1 MRDVIPEIARWR
13 ARGDAVATATIV
25 GIAGSS
31 PRELGALLAVNQH
44 GDFSGSLS
52 GGCVDG
58 AVVEEALAVLA
69 SGIPKLLHYT
79 ANDGDPFSVGLTCGG
94 ELEVYVER
102 IDDLFDEVAHALS
115 GEVSLALA
123 VRLDPAGIGKRLIV
137 DANGR
142 RGTLGSAGLDYAVGA
157 ELEARTESGNVDRRH
172 YGDRGEP
179 LGTEAAIFVRTFGPR
194 PRMVLAGAVDFA
206 RPLARLGAM
215 LGYRVTVVDA
225 RSAFATRER
234 FPDADEIVVMWPDAY
249 LEANPLGLDA
259 VCVVLTHEEKFD
271 IPLLLNAL
279 RSPAVYV
286 GAMGSRS
293 THAKRMA
300 QLRAAGVS
308 ETEIARLAS
317 PVGLDLGGRTPEET
331 AISIAAEI
339 VALRHNRGGGRL
351 TGGSRALHLQE
362 ETPLVERALA
372 NSSQGNVS

>member
-1 MRDVIPEIARWR
+1 MRDVVGEISRWR

-25 GIAGSS
+25 GIGGSS
-31 PRELGALLAVNQH
+31 PRELGALLAVNEY
-44 GDFSGSLS
+44 GEFAGSLS

-69 SGIPKLLHYT
+69 EGRAKLLRYT
-79 ANDGDPFSVGLTCGG
+79 AIDGDPFSVGLTCGG

-102 IDDLFDEVAHALS
+102 IDPVFDELANAIAT
-115 GEVSLALA
+115 EVPLALA
-123 VRLDPAGIGKRLIV
+123 IRLDPAGIGQRLIV
-137 DANGR
+137 DARGR
-142 RGTLGSAGLDYAVGA
+142 RGTLGSPGLDYAVGA
-157 ELEARTESGNVDRRH
+157 ELEARTESGSVARRH

-206 RPLARLGAM
+206 RPLARLGTM

-234 FPDADEIVVMWPDAY
+234 FPDADEIVVMWPDVY
-249 LEANPLGLDA
+249 LDAHPLGPDA

-308 ETEIARLAS
+308 EAEIARLAS

-339 VALRHNRGGGRL
+339 VALRHKRAGGRL
-351 TGGSRALHLQE
+351 TGGARALHFQE
-362 ETPLVERALA
+362 ETPLVQQSAPR
-372 NSSQGNVS
+372 V

>member
-1 MRDVIPEIARWR
+1 MREVIGHIARWR
-13 ARGDAVATATIV
+13 ERGDAVATATIV

-31 PRELGALLAVNQH
+31 PRELGALLAVNER
-44 GDFSGSLS
+44 GEFAGSLS

-58 AVVEEALAVLA
+58 AVVDEAMAVLA
-69 SGIPKLLHYT
+69 SGSGKLLRYT

-94 ELEVYVER
+94 ELEVYVEPV
-102 IDDLFDEVAHALS
+102 DDLFEEIARAI
-115 GEVSLALA
+115 ETETPLAIA
-123 VRLDPAGIGKRLIV
+123 VRLDAAMIGKRLIV
-137 DANGR
+137 DSQGR
-142 RGTLGSAGLDYAVGA
+142 RGTLGSPGLDYAVGA
-157 ELEARTESGNVDRRH
+157 ELEARTESGAVDRRH

-194 PRMVLAGAVDFA
+194 ARMVLAGAVDFA
-206 RPLARLGAM
+206 RPLARLGTM
-215 LGYRVTVVDA
+215 LGYKVTIVDA

-249 LEANPLGLDA
+249 LDANPLGADA

-271 IPLLLNAL
+271 IPLLASAL

-300 QLRAAGVS
+300 QLRAEGLS
-308 ETEIARLAS
+308 EAEIARLAS

-351 TGGSRALHLQE
+351 TGGSRALHPQE
-362 ETPLVERALA
+362 ETPLVQQIVR
-372 NSSQGNVS
+372 